1 MRSHSMAKLVF
12 YLFCENMTYRKKLGV
27 ATYFCFIFKGKKQN
41 KKKKKKTLSV
51 TPKGKTGL

>member
-1 MRSHSMAKLVF
+1 MCSHSMAKLVF

-41 KKKKKKTLSV
+41 KKKKTLSV